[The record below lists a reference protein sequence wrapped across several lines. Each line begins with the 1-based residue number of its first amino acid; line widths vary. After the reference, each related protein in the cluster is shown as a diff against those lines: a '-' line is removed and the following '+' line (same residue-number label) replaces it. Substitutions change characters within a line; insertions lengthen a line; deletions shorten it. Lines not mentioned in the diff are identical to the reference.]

1 MSGGT
6 DRRQVR
12 LEVTDDHVAVV
23 TLDKPPVNA
32 LGPAIRHEFIAIFDA
47 LHEREDVRCVVLTA
61 TGRVFCAGAD
71 IKEKRAMGSEP
82 GAYPAAN
89 RLIREAFYC
98 LLDCSRPVIAAI
110 NGAAIGAGMVM
121 ASCCD
126 IVIAADDAVFAMPE
140 IDVGLAGGAGFLQ
153 RVLPAGTL
161 RRMLLTGDRL
171 PAAEMLR
178 HGFVAQCVPAEA
190 LMDTA
195 MAMARRIAAKSP
207 VAVRMIKHSFGMVE
221 NLTLR
226 DGYRLE
232 QEMTVAL
239 SRTEDA
245 REAQAAFLEKRRP
258 VFRGR

>member
-1 MSGGT
+1 MASGQE
-6 DRRQVR
+6 RRHIR
-12 LEVTDDHVAVV
+12 LDVSPDHVAVV

-32 LGPAIRHEFIAIFDA
+32 LGPAIRHEFIEVFDE
-47 LHEREDVRCVVLTA
+47 LHERDDVRCVVLTA
-61 TGRVFCAGAD
+61 AGTVFCAGAD
-71 IKEKRAMGSEP
+71 IKEKRAMSAAP

-126 IVIAADDAVFAMPE
+126 IVISADHAVFAMPE

-153 RVLPAGTL
+153 RALPAGTL
-161 RRMLLTGDRL
+161 RRMLLTGDRI
-171 PAAEMLR
+171 PASEMLR
-178 HGFVAQCVPAEA
+178 LGFVEQCVPGAE
-190 LMDTA
+190 LMEVA
-195 MAMARRIAAKSP
+195 IGMARRIASKSP
-207 VAVRMIKHSFGMVE
+207 VAVRMIKNSFGMVE
-221 NLTLR
+221 NLSLR

-239 SRTEDA
+239 SRTDDA
-245 REAQAAFLEKRRP
+245 REAQAAFLEKRKP